1 MTFPELGSSFAILL
15 AGLVG
20 LIWSA
25 DKFVYGAAA
34 VARNFGLPPLIIGL
48 TIVAMGSS
56 APEIMVAF
64 TSAMD
69 GNSNT
74 AIGNAL
80 GSNITNIALVLG
92 ITVLLQPLVVHS
104 QLLKREL
111 PILLLV
117 TLIAAY
123 MLWDQTLT
131 FTEGLVLIILF
142 FTTIGGL
149 CWLTLR
155 DKKHKDPLLEE
166 AQEDVPEGVSNAMA
180 AFWVIL
186 GMVMLPIASHYV
198 VEGASDIA
206 RYFGLSE
213 LIIGLTIIAI
223 GTSLPELAASIASIK
238 NNEHDLALG
247 NVVGSNI
254 FNILAVLAMPALFN
268 PGGFDPEAATR
279 DLYIVVG
286 LTALLFLMSWHLFGK
301 RKITRLEGGILFAIF
316 IAYQFLLFS

>member
-1 MTFPELGSSFAILL
+1 MTFSELGSSFAILL

-92 ITVLLQPLVVHS
+92 IAVLLQPLIVHS

-131 FTEGLVLIILF
+131 FTEGLVLISLF

-279 DLYIVVG
+279 DLYMVVG

-316 IAYQFLLFS
+316 IAYQFLLFG

>member
-64 TSAMD
+64 TSAID

-92 ITVLLQPLVVHS
+92 VTVLLQPLVVHS

-316 IAYQFLLFS
+316 IAYQFLLFG

>member
-1 MTFPELGSSFAILL
+1 MILSIAILL

-34 VARNFGLPPLIIGL
+34 IARNFGLPPLIIGL

-64 TSAMD
+64 TSALD

-92 ITVLLQPLVVHS
+92 VTVLLQPLLVHS

-111 PILLLV
+111 PILLSV

-123 MLWDQTLT
+123 MLWDQKLT
-131 FTEGLVLIILF
+131 FTEGLILISLF
-142 FTTIGGL
+142 FITIGGL

-155 DKKHKDPLLEE
+155 DKKKNDPLLTQ
-166 AQEDVPEGVSNAMA
+166 AQDDVPEGVSNKMA
-180 AFWVIL
+180 TIWVVV
-186 GMVMLPIASHYV
+186 GMIVLPLASYFV

-206 RYFGLSE
+206 RFFGWSE
-213 LIIGLTIIAI
+213 LVIGLTIIAI

-238 NNEHDLALG
+238 NNDHDMALG
-247 NVVGSNI
+247 NIVGSNI
-254 FNILAVLAMPALFN
+254 FNILAVLAMPALVN
-268 PGGFDPEAATR
+268 PSVFDEAAAGR
-279 DLYIVVG
+279 DLYTVVG
-286 LTALLFLMSWHLFGK
+286 LTFLLFLMCWHMFGK
-301 RKITRLEGGILFAIF
+301 RTITRIEGGVLVAIF
-316 IAYQFLLFS
+316 VGYQFILLG

>member
-1 MTFPELGSSFAILL
+1 MILSITIL
-15 AGLVG
+15 VAGLIG

-34 VARNFGLPPLIIGL
+34 IARNFGLPPLIIGL
-48 TIVAMGSS
+48 TIIAMGSS

-64 TSAMD
+64 TSALD

-92 ITVLLQPLVVHS
+92 VTVLLQPLLVHS

-111 PILLLV
+111 PLLLIVTLVAGYILL
-117 TLIAAY
+117 
-123 MLWDQTLT
+123 DQRLT
-131 FTEGLVLIILF
+131 FTEGMILISLF
-142 FTTIGGL
+142 FMTIGGL

-155 DKKHKDPLLEE
+155 DKKQSDPLLNE
-166 AQEDVPEGVSNAMA
+166 AQEDVPEGVSNKMA
-180 AFWVIL
+180 TLWVIV
-186 GMVMLPIASHYV
+186 GMVILPLSSHFV
-198 VEGASDIA
+198 IDGASDIA

-238 NNEHDLALG
+238 NNEHDMALG
-247 NVVGSNI
+247 NIVGSNI
-254 FNILAVLAMPALFN
+254 FNILAVLAMPALIN
-268 PGGFDPEAATR
+268 PGVFDEAAAGR
-279 DLYIVVG
+279 DMYTVVG
-286 LTALLFLMSWHLFGK
+286 LTFLLFLMCWHMFGK
-301 RKITRLEGGILFAIF
+301 RKITRIEGGILVAIF
-316 IAYQFLLFS
+316 VVYQFTLLG

>member
-92 ITVLLQPLVVHS
+92 ITVLLQPLIVHS

-131 FTEGLVLIILF
+131 FTEGLVLITLF

-155 DKKHKDPLLEE
+155 DRKHKDPLLEE

-180 AFWVIL
+180 TFWVIL
-186 GMVMLPIASHYV
+186 GMVMLPVASHYV

-301 RKITRLEGGILFAIF
+301 RKITRLEGGILFALF

>member
-1 MTFPELGSSFAILL
+1 MILSIAILL

-34 VARNFGLPPLIIGL
+34 IARNFGLPPLIIGL

-92 ITVLLQPLVVHS
+92 VTVLIQPLLVHS

-111 PILLLV
+111 PILLVV

-123 MLWDQTLT
+123 ILWDQFLT
-131 FTEGLVLIILF
+131 FAEGVVLITLF
-142 FTTIGGL
+142 FSTIGGL

-155 DKKHKDPLLEE
+155 DKKLKDPLLEE
-166 AQEDVPEGVSNAMA
+166 AQEDVPEGVSNRMA
-180 AFWVIL
+180 TIWVVV
-186 GMVMLPIASHYV
+186 GMVMLPVASHFV

-213 LIIGLTIIAI
+213 LVIGLTIIAI

-254 FNILAVLAMPALFN
+254 FNILAVLAMPALIN
-268 PGGFDPEAATR
+268 PGTFDQEAAGR
-279 DLYIVVG
+279 DLYVVVG
-286 LTALLFLMSWHLFGK
+286 LTVLLFIMSWHLFGK
-301 RKITRLEGGILFAIF
+301 RKITRVEGGILFGFF

>member
-1 MTFPELGSSFAILL
+1 MIFSIIILL
-15 AGLVG
+15 IGLVA

-34 VARNFGLPPLIIGL
+34 IARNFGLPPLVIGL

-64 TSAMD
+64 TSSLD

-92 ITVLLQPLVVHS
+92 VTVLIQPLLVHS

-111 PILLLV
+111 PILLFV
-117 TLIAAY
+117 TLTAGY
-123 MLWDQTLT
+123 TLWDQTLT
-131 FTEGLVLIILF
+131 FAEGIILISLF
-142 FTTIGGL
+142 FITIGGL
-149 CWLTLR
+149 CWMTLR
-155 DKKHKDPLLEE
+155 DKKYNDELLIE
-166 AQEDVPEGVSNAMA
+166 AQDDVPEGVSNIMA
-180 AFWVIL
+180 TIWIVI
-186 GMVMLPIASHYV
+186 GMILLPIASHYV

-213 LIIGLTIIAI
+213 LVIGLTIIAI

-247 NVVGSNI
+247 NIVGSNI
-254 FNILAVLAMPALFN
+254 FNILAVLAMPALIN
-268 PGGFDPEAATR
+268 PGSFDEDAAGR
-279 DLYIVVG
+279 DLYAVVG
-286 LTALLFLMSWHLFGK
+286 LTILLLMMCWHIFGK
-301 RKITRLEGGILFAIF
+301 RRITRVEGGVLVAFF
-316 IAYQFLLFS
+316 IAYQFLLFN

>member
-1 MTFPELGSSFAILL
+1 MTFSIIILL
-15 AGLVG
+15 AGLIG

-34 VARNFGLPPLIIGL
+34 IARNFGLPPLVIGL

-64 TSAMD
+64 TSSLD

-92 ITVLLQPLVVHS
+92 VTVLIQPLLVHS

-117 TLIAAY
+117 TLTAGY

-131 FTEGLVLIILF
+131 FAEGIILISLF
-142 FTTIGGL
+142 FITIGGL
-149 CWLTLR
+149 CWMTLR
-155 DKKHKDPLLEE
+155 DKKDNDLLLTE
-166 AQEDVPEGVSNAMA
+166 AQDDVPEGVSNIMA
-180 AFWVIL
+180 TTWVVV
-186 GMVMLPIASHYV
+186 GMVLLPIASHYV

-213 LIIGLTIIAI
+213 LVIGLTIIAI

-247 NVVGSNI
+247 NIVGSNI
-254 FNILAVLAMPALFN
+254 FNILAVLAMPALIN
-268 PGGFDPEAATR
+268 PGSFDEAAAGR
-279 DLYIVVG
+279 DLYAVVG
-286 LTALLFLMSWHLFGK
+286 LTVLLLIMCWHMFGK
-301 RKITRLEGGILFAIF
+301 RKITRIEGGVLVAAF
-316 IAYQFLLFS
+316 ITYQFLLFN

>member
-1 MTFPELGSSFAILL
+1 MILSIAILF

-34 VARNFGLPPLIIGL
+34 IARNFGLPPLIIGL

-56 APEIMVAF
+56 APEIMVAV
-64 TSAMD
+64 TSSMD

-92 ITVLLQPLVVHS
+92 VTVLLQPLLVHS

-111 PILLLV
+111 PILLAV

-123 MLWDQTLT
+123 ILSDQFLT
-131 FTEGLVLIILF
+131 FAEGVVLITLF
-142 FTTIGGL
+142 FSTIGGL

-155 DKKHKDPLLEE
+155 DKKLKDPLLEE
-166 AQEDVPEGVSNAMA
+166 AQEDVPEGVSNRMA
-180 AFWVIL
+180 TIWVVV
-186 GMVMLPIASHYV
+186 GMIMLPIASHYV

-213 LIIGLTIIAI
+213 LVIGLTIIAI

-247 NVVGSNI
+247 NIVGSNI
-254 FNILAVLAMPALFN
+254 FNILAVLAMPALIN
-268 PGGFDPEAATR
+268 PGTFDQEAAGR
-279 DLYIVVG
+279 DLYMVVG
-286 LTALLFLMSWHLFGK
+286 LTVLLFIMSWHLFGK
-301 RKITRLEGGILFAIF
+301 RKITRVEGGILFGLF

>member
-186 GMVMLPIASHYV
+186 GMVMLPVASHYV

-279 DLYIVVG
+279 DLYMVVG

-316 IAYQFLLFS
+316 IAYQFLLFG